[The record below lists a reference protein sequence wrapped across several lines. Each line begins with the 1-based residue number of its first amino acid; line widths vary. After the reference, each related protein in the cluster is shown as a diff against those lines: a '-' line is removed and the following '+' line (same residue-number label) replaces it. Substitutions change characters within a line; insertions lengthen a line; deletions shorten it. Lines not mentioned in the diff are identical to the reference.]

1 MTRVYVD
8 LEVLSTRGGARR
20 PVDVGAVDPA
30 AFRLL
35 DHLVEAGHELVLVA
49 EPPIAPGAVAGL
61 TGTLAEL
68 AEAAVAAAPR
78 EPGTAAWYLTSDPD
92 RCRGRS
98 ARLRTILVGR
108 SPEPTAIHRCDSL
121 ARDVRAAV
129 LEILAAEA
137 MPAG

>member
-1 MTRVYVD
+1 MTRVYLD
-8 LEVLSTRGGARR
+8 LEILATGGGARR
-20 PVDVGAVDPA
+20 PADVRAADVAAV
-30 AFRLL
+30 RSL

-49 EPPIAPGAVAGL
+49 DPPIAPGAVAGL
-61 TGTLAEL
+61 PEAL
-68 AEAAVAAAPR
+68 AEAAVTTVPR

-98 ARLRTILVGR
+98 ARLRTILVGL
-108 SPEPTAIHRCDSL
+108 SPAPGAVHRCDSL

>member
-8 LEVLSTRGGARR
+8 LEVLSTGGGAGR
-20 PVDVGAVDPA
+20 PVDTGTADLAAV
-30 AFRLL
+30 RSL
-35 DHLVEAGHELVLVA
+35 DHLVDAGHELVLVA
-49 EPPIAPGAVAGL
+49 DPPIAAGAVAGIP
-61 TGTLAEL
+61 GGL
-68 AEAAVAAAPR
+68 AEAAVTAAPA
-78 EPGTAAWYLTSDPD
+78 EPGTAAWYLTSDVN

-108 SPEPTAIHRCDSL
+108 SPAPGAVHRCDSL

>member
-8 LEVLSTRGGARR
+8 LEVLSTGGGASR
-20 PVDVGAVDPA
+20 PVDASAANVAAV
-30 AFRLL
+30 RSL
-35 DHLVEAGHELVLVA
+35 DHLVDAGHELVLVA
-49 EPPIAPGAVAGL
+49 DPPIAPGAVTGIPGGL
-61 TGTLAEL
+61 TET
-68 AEAAVAAAPR
+68 AVTAVPV
-78 EPGTAAWYLTSDPD
+78 EHGTAAWYLTSDAD

-108 SPEPTAIHRCDSL
+108 SPAPGAVHRCDSL

>member
-1 MTRVYVD
+1 VTRVYVD
-8 LEVLSTRGGARR
+8 LEVLSTRGGTRR
-20 PVDVGAVDPA
+20 PVDVGAVDLTA
-30 AFRLL
+30 VRSL
-35 DHLVEAGHELVLVA
+35 DHLVDAGHELVLVA
-49 EPPIAPGAVAGL
+49 DAPIAPGAVAGIP
-61 TGTLAEL
+61 ASIS
-68 AEAAVAAAPR
+68 EAAVTAVPSEPR
-78 EPGTAAWYLTSDPD
+78 SAAWYLTSDAD

-108 SPEPTAIHRCDSL
+108 SPVPGAIHRCDSL

>member
-8 LEVLSTRGGARR
+8 LEVLSTGGGARL
-20 PVDVGAVDPA
+20 PGGAAAVDLSA
-30 AFRLL
+30 VRSL
-35 DHLVEAGHELVLVA
+35 DHLVDAGHELVLVA
-49 EPPIAPGAVAGL
+49 DPPIAAGAVAGIP
-61 TGTLAEL
+61 GGL
-68 AEAAVAAAPR
+68 AEAAVTAAPA
-78 EPGTAAWYLTSDPD
+78 EPGTAAWYLTSDVN

-108 SPEPTAIHRCDSL
+108 SPAPGAVHRCDSL

>member
-1 MTRVYVD
+1 VTRVYVD
-8 LEVLSTRGGARR
+8 LEVLSAGGGARR
-20 PVDVGAVDPA
+20 PVDLAAVDLA
-30 AFRLL
+30 AVRSL
-35 DHLVEAGHELVLVA
+35 DHLVDAGHELVLVA
-49 EPPIAPGAVAGL
+49 DRRSARGAVAGIS
-61 TGTLAEL
+61 GAL
-68 AEAAVAAAPR
+68 AEAVVTAVPS
-78 EPGTAAWYLTSDPD
+78 EPDAAAWYLTSDPE

-108 SPEPTAIHRCDSL
+108 SPAPAAIHRCDSL

>member
-1 MTRVYVD
+1 VD
-8 LEVLSTRGGARR
+8 LTALRS
-20 PVDVGAVDPA
+20 
-30 AFRLL
+30 L
-35 DHLVEAGHELVLVA
+35 DHLVDAGHELVLVA
-49 EPPIAPGAVAGL
+49 DPPLAPGAVADIPG
-61 TGTLAEL
+61 AL
-68 AEAAVAAAPR
+68 AEAAVTVVPMEPR
-78 EPGTAAWYLTSDPD
+78 TAAWYLTADAD

-108 SPEPTAIHRCDSL
+108 SPVPGAIHRCDSL